1 MSRPFR
7 LPCLIFACNG
17 ALTALRASGVCA
29 RNAIL
34 EDASRQEIPI
44 WGNLSNASC
53 KGRSPDAA
61 RPGASDAG
69 PSVRPEVS
77 PHVLDVLGE
86 GIGGALRE
94 VEQKLPPLPEDP
106 AQEARHGEDN
116 VTMRDGL
123 EHFLLQPFGP
133 QELFLLFA

>member
-1 MSRPFR
+1 
-7 LPCLIFACNG
+7 
-17 ALTALRASGVCA
+17 
-29 RNAIL
+29 
-34 EDASRQEIPI
+34 
-44 WGNLSNASC
+44 
-53 KGRSPDAA
+53 
-61 RPGASDAG
+61 
-69 PSVRPEVS
+69 
-77 PHVLDVLGE
+77 
-86 GIGGALRE
+86 LRE

>member
-1 MSRPFR
+1 
-7 LPCLIFACNG
+7 
-17 ALTALRASGVCA
+17 
-29 RNAIL
+29 
-34 EDASRQEIPI
+34 
-44 WGNLSNASC
+44 
-53 KGRSPDAA
+53 
-61 RPGASDAG
+61 
-69 PSVRPEVS
+69 VS
-77 PHVLDVLGE
+77 PHVLGE

-116 VTMRDGL
+116 MTMRDGL